1 MPEALSEPALDLPT
15 THFRWSRVEDSE
27 DFFCDADRLRQG
39 FCLLGAGCALLALLL
54 WGLWRLQTAALAPPV
69 FVGIAH
75 GQIFT
80 GAPLSLA
87 EVHDDDFD
95 LQLADTVEVLFGRT
109 ERGQPP
115 EIADF
120 CAPEVVTAVSRA
132 YQEATSKYPAGFVQT
147 LALLESKVIS
157 TQPGFRRMYYR
168 GLLSSR
174 SVAAAQTSPIYLD
187 ATFVIGPPTAL
198 NTAGWRLMKLE
209 ALARDDFYRREHEK
223 SVRRALSLP
232 PLPVLK

>member
-1 MPEALSEPALDLPT
+1 LDLPT

-27 DFFCDADRLRQG
+27 DFFCDADRLRQAFYLLAG
-39 FCLLGAGCALLALLL
+39 TGCGLLGLLA
-54 WGLWRLQTAALAPPV
+54 WGLWRLQAAALAPPV

-80 GAPLSLA
+80 GAPRPLTD
-87 EVHDDDFD
+87 VHEEDFD
-95 LQLADTVEVLFGRT
+95 PQLADTVEVLFGRT
-109 ERGQPP
+109 EQGQPP
-115 EIADF
+115 EIGEF

-132 YQEATSKYPAGFVQT
+132 YAEAMSKYPAGFVQT
-147 LALLESKVIS
+147 LALLESKVIVA
-157 TQPGFRRMYYR
+157 QPGFRRMYYR

-187 ATFVIGPPTAL
+187 VTFVIGPPTAS
-198 NTAGWRLMKLE
+198 NAAGWRLTKLE
-209 ALARDDFYRREHEK
+209 ALARDDFYRGEREK

-232 PLPVLK
+232 PLPLLQ